1 MSLYQS
7 DNNYHANL
15 LQAYWLILIPY
26 SEIHFRFISYPLRDN
41 QHGSNLYTLFLLL
54 VFDNAYL
61 LFVFLVVVFPLF
73 RLEQRKMLNGRA
85 NTIVTIGNIL
95 SKKGD

>member
-26 SEIHFRFISYPLRDN
+26 EIHFRFISYPLREN

-61 LFVFLVVVFPLF
+61 LFVFVVVVFPLF

-85 NTIVTIGNIL
+85 NTIVTIENTL

>member
-1 MSLYQS
+1 MSLYPS
-7 DNNYHANL
+7 DNDYHANL
-15 LQAYWLILIPY
+15 PQAYWLILIPY
-26 SEIHFRFISYPLRDN
+26 EIHFRFISYPLREN

-61 LFVFLVVVFPLF
+61 LFVFVVVVFRLF

-85 NTIVTIGNIL
+85 NTTVTIRNTL

>member
-1 MSLYQS
+1 MVV
-7 DNNYHANL
+7 
-15 LQAYWLILIPY
+15 IC
-26 SEIHFRFISYPLRDN
+26 IHFFFCC
-41 QHGSNLYTLFLLL
+41 SNIVTAWLL

-61 LFVFLVVVFPLF
+61 LFVFVVVVFPLF

>member
-1 MSLYQS
+1 MSLYPS
-7 DNNYHANL
+7 DNDYHANL
-15 LQAYWLILIPY
+15 LQAYWLK
-26 SEIHFRFISYPLRDN
+26 SYPLREN

-61 LFVFLVVVFPLF
+61 LFVFVVVVFPLF

-85 NTIVTIGNIL
+85 NTIVTIGNTL

>member
-1 MSLYQS
+1 MSLYRS

-26 SEIHFRFISYPLRDN
+26 EIHFRFISYPLREN

-61 LFVFLVVVFPLF
+61 LFVFVVIVFPLF
-73 RLEQRKMLNGRA
+73 RLEQRKMLNGGA
-85 NTIVTIGNIL
+85 NMIVTIGNIL

>member
-1 MSLYQS
+1 MSLYPS

-15 LQAYWLILIPY
+15 LQAYSLILIPY
-26 SEIHFRFISYPLRDN
+26 EIYFRFISYPLREN

-61 LFVFLVVVFPLF
+61 LFVFVVVVFPLF

-85 NTIVTIGNIL
+85 NTIVTIGNTL

>member
-15 LQAYWLILIPY
+15 LQAYWFILIPY
-26 SEIHFRFISYPLRDN
+26 EIHFRFISYPLREN

-61 LFVFLVVVFPLF
+61 LFVFLVVVFLLF

-85 NTIVTIGNIL
+85 NTIVTIGNTL

>member
-1 MSLYQS
+1 MSLYPS
-7 DNNYHANL
+7 DNDYHANL

-26 SEIHFRFISYPLRDN
+26 EIHFRFKSYPLREN

-61 LFVFLVVVFPLF
+61 LFVFVDVVFPLF

-85 NTIVTIGNIL
+85 NTIVTIGNTL

>member
-1 MSLYQS
+1 MSLYPS

-26 SEIHFRFISYPLRDN
+26 EIHFRFISYLLREN

-85 NTIVTIGNIL
+85 NTIVTIGNTL

>member
-26 SEIHFRFISYPLRDN
+26 EIHFPFLSYPLREN

-61 LFVFLVVVFPLF
+61 LFVFVVVVFPLF

-85 NTIVTIGNIL
+85 NTIVTIENTL

>member
-1 MSLYQS
+1 MSLYPS

-15 LQAYWLILIPY
+15 LQAYSLILIPY
-26 SEIHFRFISYPLRDN
+26 EIYFRFISYPLREN

-61 LFVFLVVVFPLF
+61 LFVFVVVVFPLF

>member
-1 MSLYQS
+1 MSLYPS

-15 LQAYWLILIPY
+15 LQAYSLILIPY
-26 SEIHFRFISYPLRDN
+26 EIYIRFISYPLREN

-61 LFVFLVVVFPLF
+61 LFVFVVVVFPLF